1 MDCPIARRVRRNL
14 GFLLAAIALVPA
26 PAGSQTVQ
34 GGAQVLPP
42 PPPGV
47 QVQPPRDRVPPAQ
60 RVGTAGL
67 KGRVVDGVTGDPV
80 ARARVRLM
88 SGPAGPRSPVLSD
101 SMGAFAFM
109 ALPQG
114 TYNLMV
120 EKSTY
125 LSGRYPEPSGS
136 IRARMKP
143 LLLRDGQVT
152 ELTVPM
158 FRGGAIT
165 GRVLDAHGDPVDLA
179 QVRVL
184 RVPRGGRVTSAGQAQ
199 TNDLGEYRVPRL
211 QPGRYLVQVRPQM
224 NQNYQDPNLTETPLP
239 QPLPTFYPNA
249 PGMSQAQPI
258 TVNRAETVPGVDLML
273 AEGVPTLVTGTVLRS
288 DGEVASA
295 GSVSTRVVGPDS
307 VVGYDS
313 AGGTGIGQGGA
324 FRLTLAPGEYMLE
337 AQVMTRQGPGV
348 GPNEQLFGSARIN
361 VGGGSVDNVT
371 IMVGRGAT
379 ASGRIVFEG
388 STPPPPSPGQANVPL
403 YNPDGPGCRSAKATI
418 AADWTFKVEGL
429 SGTCGAQPMGMFG
442 RWTLKAV
449 TIRGQNLLDQL
460 VTFETGQQYTNVQIV
475 VTDKRT
481 QMDLRVS
488 GDDGQLTREYVALV
502 FPLDKTKWTG
512 PIRPVR
518 TYAPPSMTAMGTGPT
533 ARTATTTTAAPI
545 GSVVGATLPSS
556 MNMAGLQERITG
568 LPAGEYYVIA
578 IDDIEAE
585 DTLDPAVL
593 ERLTSSAIRVTLT
606 DEAPMEVPLR
616 RFNLADV
623 VR

>member
-1 MDCPIARRVRRNL
+1 MDCPITRPVRRYL
-14 GFLLAAIALVPA
+14 GFLSMAIALVPA
-26 PAGSQTVQ
+26 WGGAQTVQ
-34 GGAQVLPP
+34 GAVQALPAVPPAAQ
-42 PPPGV
+42 G
-47 QVQPPRDRVPPAQ
+47 QPPRDRVPPQQ
-60 RVGTAGL
+60 RVGTAAL

-88 SGPAGPRSPVLSD
+88 SGPAGPRAPVLTD
-101 SMGAFAFM
+101 STGVFEFT

-114 TYNLMV
+114 PYNLMV

-125 LSGRYPEPSGS
+125 MAGRYPEAAGS
-136 IRARMKP
+136 IRARVKP
-143 LLLRDGQVT
+143 LVLRDGQVT

-158 FRGGAIT
+158 FHGGAIS
-165 GRVLDAHGDPVDLA
+165 GRVLDAHGDPVDFA

-184 RVPRGGRVTSAGQAQ
+184 RVPRGGRVMNAGQAQ

-224 NQNYQDPNLTETPLP
+224 NQNYQDPNLAETPLP
-239 QPLPTFYPNA
+239 QPLPTYYPNA
-249 PGMSQAQPI
+249 PAASQAQPVI
-258 TVNRAETVPGVDLML
+258 VNRAETVSGVDMML

-288 DGEVASA
+288 DGEVASG
-295 GSVSTRVVGPDS
+295 GSVSTRVVGSDS
-307 VVGYDS
+307 IGGFDS
-313 AGGTGIGQGGA
+313 AGGTGIGPGGT

-337 AQVMTRQGPGV
+337 AQVMTRQGPNV

-388 STPPPPSPGQANVPL
+388 STPPPPSPGKARVPL
-403 YNPDGPGCRSAKATI
+403 FNPDGPGCRSAEATI

-429 SGTCGAQPMGMFG
+429 GGTCGAQPMGMFG

-449 TIRGQNLLDQL
+449 TVRGQNLMDQL
-460 VTFETGQQYTNVQIV
+460 VTFETGQQYTNVQVV

-481 QMDLRVS
+481 QMELRVS
-488 GDDGQLTREYVALV
+488 GDDGQPTREYVALV
-502 FPLDKTKWTG
+502 FSLDKTRWTG
-512 PIRPVR
+512 PMRQMR
-518 TYAPPSMTAMGTGPT
+518 TFAPPPI
-533 ARTATTTTAAPI
+533 TAA
-545 GSVVGATLPSS
+545 VGGTLPSS

-568 LPAGEYYVIA
+568 LPSGEYYVIA
-578 IDDIEAE
+578 LDDIESE

-606 DEAPMEVPLR
+606 DEGPLEVPLR

-623 VR
+623 MR